1 MALAPTVQ
9 LRSGAQ
15 LPLLG
20 LGTWPLNDHDAADT
34 VSLAI
39 EIGYRLIDTAENYRN
54 EQGVGE
60 GIRRSDI
67 RREELFITTKF
78 NRGHHTRDGVRR
90 AFQESTRRLGLDYV
104 DLLLVHW
111 PNPDQGR
118 HVEAVQGIAT
128 LMEEGLVRAVGTS
141 NYKPA
146 HLQQVIDAGIV
157 PDVNQIQL
165 DPQRPRIEERAFH
178 GEHCIVTESWSPLG
192 QGTGCSTNRVS
203 SRSPGPMAG
212 RPRRWCCAGTSSRAW
227 SPFRSRRTRN
237 GWHRTSASSTSNSR
251 ARNSHAS
258 TRWRRTT
265 RTSSIRTSSATEAA
279 ASATAP
285 ERLDTATGRREGN
298 KRA

>member
-118 HVEAVQGIAT
+118 HVEAVQGIAA

-178 GEHCIVTESWSPLG
+178 SEHCIVTESWSPLG
-192 QGTGCSTNRVS
+192 QGSGLLDEPGVVAIAGAHGRTPAQVVLRWHVQQGMVAIPKS
-203 SRSPGPMAG
+203 S
-212 RPRRWCCAGTSSRAW
+212 
-227 SPFRSRRTRN
+227 N
-237 GWHRTSASSTSNSR
+237 
-251 ARNSHAS
+251 
-258 TRWRRTT
+258 
-265 RTSSIRTSSATEAA
+265 
-279 ASATAP
+279 P
-285 ERLDTATGRREGN
+285 ERLAQNLGIFDFELSGEELARLYTLETDDADIIDSDEFGH
-298 KRA
+298 